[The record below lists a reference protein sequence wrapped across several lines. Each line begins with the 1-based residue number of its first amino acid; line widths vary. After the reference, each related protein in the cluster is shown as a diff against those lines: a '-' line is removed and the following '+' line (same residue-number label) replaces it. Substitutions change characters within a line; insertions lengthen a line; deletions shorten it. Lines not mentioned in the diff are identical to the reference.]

1 MAERIFID
9 FGWSLL
15 PPPVKFSIGL
25 YYTLNNVQRVQQ
37 VYQTFCYLTSKA
49 REVTKSRVVPATP
62 ASTEWV
68 WVAAQQQ
75 DPTTTE

>member
-25 YYTLNNVQRVQQ
+25 YYALHNVQRVQQ
-37 VYQTFCYLTSKA
+37 VYETFCYLTSKA
-49 REVTKSRVVPATP
+49 REVTKSRPATP